1 MSGGRCR
8 IAAGGRGSPPARG
21 PTAPT
26 SCVVLGV
33 LLSGASLVLFV
44 GCGEPASPT
53 GDPGGPVE
61 PALTD
66 PVRPV
71 PLPAIDGFDAEVQRQ
86 LRDAH
91 AGLQAAIEAGT
102 ATGEQY
108 GRVGM
113 RFAAYGLIDA
123 AEAAYF
129 NARRLE
135 PSAFRW
141 AYYLSVLYDETS
153 RPEEAIAALEPA
165 LALSPGYVAGLVRL
179 GDLLAGQNRTEEAAR
194 RYADALTLDPSCHPC
209 LVGLGQVALQQR
221 EFQRA
226 ADYLERAVDMAPSA
240 ATIRYPLA
248 LAYRGLGDETRAQA
262 QLQARADATFNTG
275 LGKQIDRPGVYDP
288 LLNELQAVAAA
299 GTVALE
305 ARGVIA
311 ARAGRWAEAIA
322 DFNALVAAD
331 PDNAVSRNLLA
342 TALLTTGQR
351 DAARRHYEEAIR
363 IDPGHARANLHLGL
377 LLAEDGRETDAIA
390 RFRRAVE
397 ADPGS
402 NLVYLNLAAALMRNG
417 EAAEAAD
424 VYEQLLRLDP
434 SNAPARL
441 GRAFALIR
449 AGRHAEAAVRLGEDM
464 QARPNELAFTHTL
477 TRLLAASPDPDV
489 RDGARA
495 LELMQQVSAALQS
508 PEVLETAAM
517 VMAEAGVFERAA
529 EYQRMTIDLAGQ
541 TGRSDQLPHLRTML
555 SRYEAGQPSRTPF
568 RDDDPLFYP
577 APFRPP
583 GAFDDNAQ

>member
-1 MSGGRCR
+1 MSRRRCSVR
-8 IAAGGRGSPPARG
+8 AGWRGSGSSHRPSRREPRVALALLLSAAGVGFI
-21 PTAPT
+21 
-26 SCVVLGV
+26 L
-33 LLSGASLVLFV
+33 
-44 GCGEPASPT
+44 GCGTPAAPVD
-53 GDPGGPVE
+53 DPVGPVE
-61 PALTD
+61 AT
-66 PVRPV
+66 VTGAARPV
-71 PLPAIDGFDAEVQRQ
+71 PLPAIEGFAAEVQQQ

-113 RFAAYGLIDA
+113 QFAAYGLIDA
-123 AEAAYF
+123 AEAAYL

-135 PSAFRW
+135 PDAFRW

-153 RPEEAIAALEPA
+153 RPEDAIDALEPA
-165 LALSPGYVAGLVRL
+165 IALSPGYVAGLARL
-179 GDLLAGQNRTEEAAR
+179 GDLLAGQNRTEEAVR

-226 ADYLERAVDMAPSA
+226 ADYLERAVEMAPSA
-240 ATIRYPLA
+240 ASIRYPLA

-262 QLQARADATFNTG
+262 QLQARADATLNTG

-288 LLNELQAVAAA
+288 LLNELQAVPAA
-299 GTVALE
+299 GNVALE

-311 ARAGRWAEAIA
+311 ARAGRWNEAIA
-322 DFNALVAAD
+322 DFNALVSAE

-351 DAARRHYEEAIR
+351 DAARRHYEEAVR
-363 IDPGHARANLHLGL
+363 IDPGHARANLQLGL
-377 LLAEDGRETDAIA
+377 LLAEDGRETEAIA
-390 RFRRAVE
+390 RFRRAVD

-402 NLVYLNLAAALMRNG
+402 NLAYLNLAAALMRNS
-417 EAAEAAD
+417 AASEAAD

-449 AGRHAEAAVRLGEDM
+449 AGRHAEAAERLREDM
-464 QARPNELAFTHTL
+464 QARPDEHAFTHTL

-495 LELMQQVSAALQS
+495 LDLMQQVTAALQS
-508 PEVLETAAM
+508 PEVVETAAM
-517 VMAEAGVFERAA
+517 VMAEAGVFERAV
-529 EYQRMTIDLAGQ
+529 EYQRMSIDLAGQ
-541 TGRSDQLPHLRTML
+541 AGRSDQIPHLRTVL
-555 SRYEAGQPSRTPF
+555 SRYQAGQPSRTPF
-568 RDDDPLFYP
+568 RDDDPLFHP

-583 GAFDDNAQ
+583 GVFDDTAQ